1 MQWSIQ
7 LQNWTDLQQC
17 SDAYNTEYYKVKLHR
32 HLQTCMQWSIQS
44 QNWTDTC
51 SSVVKHTISQSQT
64 AQTLTDMYAVKHTI
78 TKLNRDLQQC
88 CEAYNITKTNCT
100 DTNRHVCSE
109 AYNYKT
115 EQTCSSA
122 VMHTILN
129 ITKSNC
135 TDTYRHV
142 CSEAYNYKTEQT
154 CSSAVTHTISQSQIA
169 QRLTYRHVCPEAYKC
184 KVESH
189 L

>member
-122 VMHTILN
+122 V
-129 ITKSNC
+129 
-135 TDTYRHV
+135 
-142 CSEAYNYKTEQT
+142 
-154 CSSAVTHTISQSQIA
+154 THTIYHKVKLHRDLHTDMYALKPTNAKWNRTCRQK
-169 QRLTYRHVCPEAYKC
+169 TYIFWHSLRSPSMGSPISPRMVA
-184 KVESH
+184 SSS
-189 L
+189 